1 MPAPL
6 ALTPLAWTAL
16 RIGAITAIAL
26 YASRGGPSQPKDAHH
41 EHMLDGL
48 PEGLRT
54 APHRAE
60 AERAMH
66 THGRYRRVIRLR
78 RDGPGIE
85 IDAAALGRVRFRRV

>member
-6 ALTPLAWTAL
+6 ALTPIAWTAL
-16 RIGAITAIAL
+16 RIGAMTAIAL
-26 YASRGGPSQPKDAHH
+26 YASRAVSQPKHADH
-41 EHMLDGL
+41 EHMLDEL
-48 PEGLRT
+48 PEGLHA

-66 THGRYRRVIRLR
+66 TNGRIRRVLRLGR
-78 RDGPGIE
+78 NGPGIE